1 MIARLFDD
9 THRGFYVDVGA
20 AHRDLLSVTRHF
32 YDRGW
37 SGVNVEPTFCFYPLL
52 CDARPRDINLDV
64 LNYLS
69 APTITVPSTGL
80 PLGCTLD
87 IIQGGSQAASLAVA
101 SGMVYNNTNL
111 HTGGQNSIM
120 FMQVGNGA
128 NVYVGGS
135 LAP

>member
-1 MIARLFDD
+1 MISYAQNFEDVMIARLFDD

-69 APTITVPSTGL
+69 APTITVPQPGFS
-80 PLGCTLD
+80 
-87 IIQGGSQAASLAVA
+87 
-101 SGMVYNNTNL
+101 
-111 HTGGQNSIM
+111 
-120 FMQVGNGA
+120 
-128 NVYVGGS
+128 
-135 LAP
+135 